1 MVLSNSLAECPSDR
15 CQILATIATT
25 ADVVAAAA
33 IAVAELA
40 CVLATVYVL

>member
-1 MVLSNSLAECPSDR
+1 M
-15 CQILATIATT
+15 LATVATT

-40 CVLATVYVL
+40 CALATK